1 MPNSDDAT
9 STELAEELRD
19 TMTGIALPWRAYP
32 ERFCSGP
39 AGSASQPGRETYGL
53 CDGNGVTIARGMQRA
68 VAEAVAAIVN
78 QRVRLRGGEQVRAP
92 R

>member
-1 MPNSDDAT
+1 MRNSDDAT

-32 ERFCSGP
+32 ERFCGGP
-39 AGSASQPGRETYGL
+39 AGSASQPGRETYEL

-78 QRVRLRGGEQVRAP
+78 KHVRLRAGGQ
-92 R
+92 